1 MRKARFF
8 TDFLAADYFNVDV
21 KEDEYQH
28 SINAGSHGS
37 A

>member
-8 TDFLAADYFNVDV
+8 TDFLVADNFGV
-21 KEDEYQH
+21 KDDEIQH
-28 SINAGSHGS
+28 SINASSHGS